1 MEQEKLTNQKETIT
15 FLCNKYPKCFFADGS
30 VKPLKIGIFQDLAS
44 ELEGLEVVSKRLLR
58 VSLRHYTSSWRYL
71 LAVKA
76 GVARISL
83 TGEDGE
89 AVEEQHA
96 QHAAEQLKE
105 SKEKAAKY
113 RENNP
118 KAPKNP
124 AKHKGYVKSKG
135 IDPSDISTPQ
145 TKTATGK
152 TKSGSTKHSSKTS
165 KPAATS
171 VLADKPQVSLAIT
184 ELHIGNQALVKLGK
198 DPMPVTITDIA
209 KDGISVQL
217 KSGMTVKV
225 QQAQLFSSQKA
236 ANN

>member
-15 FLCNKYPKCFFADGS
+15 FLCNKYPRCFFADGS

-44 ELEGLEVVSKRLLR
+44 ELEGLEIVSKRLLR

-71 LAVKA
+71 SAVKA

-83 TGEDGE
+83 AGEDGE
-89 AVEEQHA
+89 VVEEQHA
-96 QHAAEQLKE
+96 QYAAEQLKE

-118 KAPKNP
+118 KAAKNP

-135 IDPSDISTPQ
+135 LDPSDTSTPQ

-165 KPAATS
+165 KPS

-184 ELHIGNQALVKLGK
+184 ELQIGSQALVKLGK

-236 ANN
+236 ANK